1 MRKNKHRGIE
11 NLKSRYGLM
20 FIAPWFLGFVLFFAI
35 PVFQSVWFSLSD
47 VTLSNNGLVTKF
59 VGLSHYR
66 YALLQSG
73 AYTATLGTAVTSL
86 LYQLPIIVLISM
98 VLSLIL
104 NQKFRGR
111 TFFRAL
117 FFLPVIIAT
126 GIVMDFA
133 VRVAD
138 QRIGIPRTDENARRA
153 VQRRV
158 APIAAEFDG
167 VVSDVAAF
175 LDLPSGISDYA
186 EKAISNIFD
195 LIWSSGIQTVLFIA
209 GLQSVP
215 SSLYEASR
223 VEGATKWEEFW
234 FITFPSLSQVTLL
247 VIIYTMVE
255 QFTSSRN
262 PMINAMYTLMKG
274 GNYDETSA
282 VLWFYF
288 ALVGIIMGILIWAYN
303 RFLVKRWS

>member
-1 MRKNKHRGIE
+1 MRKAKHRGIE
-11 NLKSRYGLM
+11 SLKSRYGLM
-20 FIAPWFLGFVLFFAI
+20 FITPWVIGFILFFAI
-35 PVFQSVWFSLSD
+35 PIFQSVWFSLCD
-47 VTLSNNGLVTKF
+47 VTLDNQGLVTKF
-59 VGLSHYR
+59 VGIEHYR
-66 YALLQSG
+66 YALLDSG
-73 AYTATLGTAVTSL
+73 AYTATLGTAITSL

-111 TFFRAL
+111 TFFRSL
-117 FFLPVIIAT
+117 FFLPVIVAT
-126 GIVMDFA
+126 GIVMDILFMTTGSMTEST
-133 VRVAD
+133 VNESLS
-138 QRIGIPRTDENARRA
+138 GNM
-153 VQRRV
+153 
-158 APIAAEFDG
+158 FD
-167 VVSDVAAF
+167 VSDVVAF
-175 LDLPSGISDYA
+175 LDLPMGISDYVQ
-186 EKAISNIFD
+186 KAISNIFD

-215 SSLYEASR
+215 SSLYEASC

-247 VIIYTMVE
+247 VMIYTMVE

-262 PMINAMYTLMKG
+262 PMIDSMYALMKS

-288 ALVGIIMGILIWAYN
+288 ALVGIIMGVVIWSYN

>member
-1 MRKNKHRGIE
+1 MKRNKHRGIE
-11 NLKSRYGLM
+11 TLKSRYGLM
-20 FIAPWFLGFVLFFAI
+20 FITPWVIGFILFFAI
-35 PVFQSVWFSLSD
+35 PIFQSIWFSLSE
-47 VTLSNNGLVTKF
+47 VTLNNQGLVTEF
-59 VGLSHYR
+59 VGIKHYR
-66 YALLQSG
+66 YALLDSG
-73 AYTATLGTAVTSL
+73 AYTSTLGTAITSL

-111 TFFRAL
+111 TFFRSL
-117 FFLPVIIAT
+117 FFLPVIVAT
-126 GIVMDFA
+126 GIVMDILFMTTGSMSDSS
-133 VRVAD
+133 VNESLS
-138 QRIGIPRTDENARRA
+138 GNM
-153 VQRRV
+153 
-158 APIAAEFDG
+158 FD
-167 VVSDVAAF
+167 VSDVVVF
-175 LDLPSGISDYA
+175 LDLPTGISDYV

-247 VIIYTMVE
+247 VMIYTMVE

-262 PMINAMYTLMKG
+262 PMIDSMYTLMKG

-288 ALVGIIMGILIWAYN
+288 ALVGLIMGIVIWAYN
-303 RFLVKRWS
+303 RFLVRRWS

>member
-1 MRKNKHRGIE
+1 MKHKKHRGIE
-11 NLKSRYGLM
+11 SLKSRYGLM
-20 FIAPWFLGFVLFFAI
+20 FITPWVIGFILFFAI
-35 PVFQSVWFSLSD
+35 PIIQSVWFSLSE
-47 VTLSNNGLVTKF
+47 VTLNNEGLVTEF
-59 VGLSHYR
+59 VGMKHYR
-66 YALLQSG
+66 YALLDSG
-73 AYTATLGTAVTSL
+73 AYTATLGTAITSL

-111 TFFRAL
+111 TFFRSL
-117 FFLPVIIAT
+117 FFLPVIVAT
-126 GIVMDFA
+126 GIVMDILFMTTGSMSESS
-133 VRVAD
+133 VNESLS
-138 QRIGIPRTDENARRA
+138 GSM
-153 VQRRV
+153 
-158 APIAAEFDG
+158 FD
-167 VVSDVAAF
+167 VSDVVAF
-175 LDLPSGISDYA
+175 LDLPSGISDYVQN
-186 EKAISNIFD
+186 AISNIFD

-247 VIIYTMVE
+247 VMIYTMVE

-262 PMINAMYTLMKG
+262 PMIDSMYTLMKG

-288 ALVGIIMGILIWAYN
+288 ALVGLIMGAVIWCYN
-303 RFLVKRWS
+303 RFLVRRWS

>member
-1 MRKNKHRGIE
+1 
-11 NLKSRYGLM
+11 M
-20 FIAPWFLGFVLFFAI
+20 FIAPWFLGFILFFAI
-35 PVFQSVWFSLSD
+35 PIIQSLLFSLSD
-47 VTLSNNGLVTKF
+47 VSLNNDGLATKF
-59 VGLSHYR
+59 VGLQHYR

-73 AYTATLGTAVTSL
+73 AYTQTLGTAVTSL

-98 VLSLIL
+98 VLALIL

-126 GIVMDFA
+126 GIVMDILFMTTGSMSDST
-133 VRVAD
+133 VNESLS
-138 QRIGIPRTDENARRA
+138 GNM
-153 VQRRV
+153 
-158 APIAAEFDG
+158 FD
-167 VVSDVAAF
+167 VSDIAAF
-175 LDLPSGISDYA
+175 LDLPAGISDYV

-215 SSLYEASR
+215 TSLYEASK

-247 VIIYTMVE
+247 VMIYTMVE

-262 PMINAMYTLMKG
+262 PMIDSMYTLMKG

>member
-11 NLKSRYGLM
+11 SLKSRYGLM

-35 PVFQSVWFSLSD
+35 PVFQSVWFSLSN
-47 VTLSNNGLVTKF
+47 VTLSNSGLVTKF

-126 GIVMDFA
+126 GIVLDILFMTTGSMSESTVNESLSGNMF
-133 VRVAD
+133 
-138 QRIGIPRTDENARRA
+138 N
-153 VQRRV
+153 
-158 APIAAEFDG
+158 
-167 VVSDVAAF
+167 VSDVAAF

-195 LIWSSGIQTVLFIA
+195 LIWNSGIQTVLFIA

>member
-1 MRKNKHRGIE
+1 MKRKKLRRHRGIE
-11 NLKSRYGLM
+11 TLKSRYGLM
-20 FIAPWFLGFVLFFAI
+20 FISHWVIGFILFFAI
-35 PVFQSVWFSLSD
+35 PVVQSLWFSVSN
-47 VTLSNNGLVTKF
+47 VSLSNEGLVTHF
-59 VGLSHYR
+59 VGLQHYK

-86 LYQLPIIVLISM
+86 IYQLPIILLIS
-98 VLSLIL
+98 LTLALIL

-111 TFFRAL
+111 TIFRSI
-117 FFLPVIIAT
+117 FFLPVIIAS
-126 GIVMDFA
+126 GIVMDLLFMTTGSMA
-133 VRVAD
+133 AST
-138 QRIGIPRTDENARRA
+138 TDASLSGNM
-153 VQRRV
+153 
-158 APIAAEFDG
+158 FD
-167 VVSDVAAF
+167 VSDVVEF
-175 LDLPSGISDYA
+175 LNLPYALSDYA
-186 EKAISNIFD
+186 QTAISSIFD

-234 FITFPSLSQVTLL
+234 LITFPSLGQVTLL
-247 VIIYTMVE
+247 VAVFTMVE

-262 PMINAMYTLMKG
+262 PMIQSMYTLMKG

-288 ALVGIIMGILIWAYN
+288 ALVGIIMGLLLWAYN
-303 RFLVKRWS
+303 RFLLRRWL

>member
-11 NLKSRYGLM
+11 SLKSRYGLM
-20 FIAPWFLGFVLFFAI
+20 FITPWVIGFILFFAI
-35 PVFQSVWFSLSD
+35 PIFQSVWFSLCD
-47 VTLSNNGLVTKF
+47 VTLNNEGLVTKF
-59 VGLSHYR
+59 VGLEHFR
-66 YALLQSG
+66 YALLDSG
-73 AYTATLGTAVTSL
+73 AYTETLGTAITSL

-104 NQKFRGR
+104 NQKFKGR
-111 TFFRAL
+111 TFFRSL

-126 GIVMDFA
+126 GIVMDILFMTTGSMSEST
-133 VRVAD
+133 VNESLS
-138 QRIGIPRTDENARRA
+138 GNM
-153 VQRRV
+153 
-158 APIAAEFDG
+158 FD
-167 VVSDVAAF
+167 VSDVVAF
-175 LDLPSGISDYA
+175 LDLPSGISDYVQN
-186 EKAISNIFD
+186 AISNIFD

-215 SSLYEASR
+215 STLYEASR

-247 VIIYTMVE
+247 VMIYTMVE

-262 PMINAMYTLMKG
+262 PMIDSMYALMKS

-288 ALVGIIMGILIWAYN
+288 ALVGIIMGAVIWCYN
-303 RFLVKRWS
+303 HFLVRKWS

>member
-1 MRKNKHRGIE
+1 MRKTKHRGIE
-11 NLKSRYGLM
+11 SLKSRYGLM
-20 FIAPWFLGFVLFFAI
+20 FITPWVIGFILFFAI
-35 PVFQSVWFSLSD
+35 PIIQSIWFSISE
-47 VTLSNNGLVTKF
+47 VTLNNEGLVTEF
-59 VGLSHYR
+59 VGMKHYK
-66 YALLQSG
+66 YALLDSG
-73 AYTATLGTAVTSL
+73 AYTATLGTAITSL

-126 GIVMDFA
+126 GIVMDILFMTTGSMGDST
-133 VRVAD
+133 VN
-138 QRIGIPRTDENARRA
+138 ESLSSNM
-153 VQRRV
+153 
-158 APIAAEFDG
+158 FD
-167 VVSDVAAF
+167 VSDVVVF
-175 LDLPSGISDYA
+175 LDLPTGISDYV
-186 EKAISNIFD
+186 ETAISNIFD

-247 VIIYTMVE
+247 VMIYTMVE

-262 PMINAMYTLMKG
+262 PMIDSMYRLMKG

-288 ALVGIIMGILIWAYN
+288 ALVGLIMGIVIWAYN